1 MGAPQYGLDNYIG
14 AHHNTADFN
23 FKVAIDEIEVENSK
37 FISVSGVVSSS
48 ETMEFMHGDD
58 RYVMKQPGRA
68 SFEDIELKRIYQ
80 QVDAFYEWRVQ
91 IENGNIQRKN
101 VTISLMLPDMST
113 VVRTMTIMDCYPSK
127 WELPPMD
134 ASSSKAAV
142 ETITLTC
149 SHVIQG

>member
-14 AHHNTADFN
+14 AFN
-23 FKVAIDEIEVENSK
+23 FKVSIDEIEVENSK

-134 ASSSKAAV
+134 ASSSEAAV

-149 SHVIQG
+149 SHVTQGV

>member
-14 AHHNTADFN
+14 AFN
-23 FKVAIDEIEVENSK
+23 FKVSIDEIEVENSK

-134 ASSSKAAV
+134 ASSSEAAV